1 MSQGAPAVADPSA
14 LPEPDRV
21 EGAPHPR
28 ETAQLFGQSA
38 AEARFLDAYKSGRLH
53 HAWLITGPR
62 GTGKATL
69 AWRLARFLLATP
81 APGADAGPLGA
92 TPPPPTSLD
101 VDPEH
106 PVARRM
112 RALSEPGLFLLR
124 RGPNDKGDR
133 VSADIRVDE
142 VRKLKGF
149 FALSAADDGRRV
161 VILDAADEMNTAAA
175 NAVLKLLEEPPAGAV
190 LLLVSHQPNR
200 LLPTIRSRCRE
211 LRLAPLGAD
220 DLAAALAAAGEA
232 PAPET
237 AAALADLAGGSVG
250 EALRLLHLDG
260 LAIYRDIVATF
271 NPAPRYDRT
280 RAIALANSAAGAAN
294 AARFELILRLIEL
307 FLARLARTGAG
318 LPPAREAVPNE
329 AALLAR
335 LAPDLHASRRWAG
348 LQQTLSA
355 RAEHGRAVNL
365 DPAALIL
372 DMVFRINDAA
382 NDRTA

>member
-1 MSQGAPAVADPSA
+1 MADPA
-14 LPEPDRV
+14 DLPEPDRID
-21 EGAPHPR
+21 GAPHPR
-28 ETAQLFGQSA
+28 ETAQLHGHGP
-38 AEARFLDAYKSGRLH
+38 AEARFLEAFNSARLH

-81 APGADAGPLGA
+81 PPGAGTGVPGKA
-92 TPPPPTSLD
+92 PPPPASLD

-133 VSADIRVDE
+133 LSADIRVDE

-149 FALSAADDGRRV
+149 FSLSATDNGRRV
-161 VILDAADEMNTAAA
+161 VIVDAADEMNTAAA

-200 LLPTIRSRCRE
+200 LLPTIRSRCRA

-220 DLAAALAAAGEA
+220 DLAAALAATGEVLA
-232 PAPET
+232 EDS

-250 EALRLLHLDG
+250 EALRLVHLEG
-260 LAIYRDIVATF
+260 LAVYRDIVRVFET
-271 NPAPRYDRT
+271 APRYDRP
-280 RAIALANSAAGAAN
+280 RAIALANSAPGAAN
-294 AARFELILRLIEL
+294 AARFELILRLLEL

-318 LPPAREAVPNE
+318 HPPGVEAAPNE

-335 LAPDLHASRRWAG
+335 LAPDLHASRRWAR
-348 LQQTLSA
+348 LQQELSA

-372 DMVFRINDAA
+372 DMVFRINETASERAA
-382 NDRTA
+382 